1 MFMELRIG
9 AGALTLFSDNL
20 RADLQI
26 RRGVWTYSIQ
36 LEEEHEML
44 AARMHDYK
52 KPLVLEDIKV
62 PDILSDQVL
71 VKVGGAGMCRS
82 DVQLVDGYFAGALKL
97 KFPITP
103 GHEIAGLVAALG
115 GRVPESTQLAIG
127 DQVVVAAGW
136 GDGICRQC
144 RLGNEQIC
152 EHGSW
157 PGFGPPGGYAEFIPV
172 PYRQL
177 IRLERK
183 LKWEELAPLTDAGV
197 TPYRGIKKL
206 RAAGVLGPDRV
217 MAVFGASGLG
227 NYAVQYAKLLSSGAT
242 VVVFARNDEKL
253 AIAKERGADV
263 PINTRGKSLADLQ
276 DELFKLTSKR
286 KLDAAIDCVGAEETI
301 RTGIGLLASAGA
313 FVSVGL
319 VGTRIDIPL
328 FPFTAG
334 ELTYHGSFWAN
345 YSDLLEVLALAQKG
359 RIQHSIKR
367 VRFEDINENLELL
380 RAGDIVGRAV
390 VVFDVDAD
398 SSNRKSEK
406 EAVAV

>member
-1 MFMELRIG
+1 
-9 AGALTLFSDNL
+9 
-20 RADLQI
+20 
-26 RRGVWTYSIQ
+26 
-36 LEEEHEML
+36 ML
-44 AARMHDYK
+44 AARMHGYK
-52 KPLVLEDIKV
+52 QPLVLEDIKV
-62 PDILSDQVL
+62 PDILPDQVL

-82 DVQLVDGYFAGALKL
+82 DVQLIDGYFAEALKL
-97 KFPITP
+97 RFPITP

-115 GRVPESTQLAIG
+115 DRVPESTQLAIG

-177 IRLERK
+177 IRIEHK

-206 RAAGVLGPDRV
+206 RTAGVLGPDRV

-227 NYAVQYAKLLSSGAT
+227 TYAVQYAKLLSAGAT

-263 PINTRGKSLADLQ
+263 TINTRGKSLNDLHE
-276 DELFKLTSKR
+276 ELLRLTGKR

-301 RTGIGLLASAGA
+301 QTGIGLLATSGA

-319 VGTRIDIPL
+319 VGTRINIPL

-334 ELTYHGSFWAN
+334 ALTYHGSFWAN
-345 YSDLLEVLALAQKG
+345 YSDLQEVLALAQKG
-359 RIQHSIKR
+359 KIQHSIKR
-367 VRFEDINENLELL
+367 MKFEDVNENIDLL
-380 RAGDIVGRAV
+380 RAGEIIGRAV
-390 VVFDVDAD
+390 IVFDIPELSRV
-398 SSNRKSEK
+398 
-406 EAVAV
+406 